1 MSTVAIDGPAG
12 AGKSSVARAVAE
24 ALGFRYLDTG
34 AMYRAVALA
43 VLESD
48 VDVDDENAVGSLVRR
63 LQIDLDGDTVRV
75 DGRDVTSRLRGKDV
89 TENAARIARHGAV
102 REALVAHQRT
112 LAASGNVVM
121 EGRDIGTE
129 VLPGADVKIFLTA
142 SVGERAR
149 RRAEQ
154 SGSSGDGAALNEIQA
169 DIERRDHSDR
179 NRDISPLIEADDA
192 TVVDTTGMPLE
203 EVVQHIAG
211 IVRRAAGGSS

>member
-43 VLESD
+43 VLESG
-48 VDVDDENAVGSLVRR
+48 VDVHDEKAVRSLVRR
-63 LQIDLDGDTVRV
+63 LDIDLDGQMVRV
-75 DGRDVTSRLRGKDV
+75 DGRDVTARLRDRDV
-89 TENAARIARHGAV
+89 TENAARIARHAAV
-102 REALVAHQRT
+102 RDALVARQRT
-112 LAASGNVVM
+112 MAASGDVVM

-142 SVGERAR
+142 SLGERAR

-154 SGSSGDGAALNEIQA
+154 LGLPDDGATLSEIEA

-203 EVVQHIAG
+203 EVVQHIAD
-211 IVRRAAGGSS
+211 IVRAATGESR